1 MKRKDKKNKNK
12 TQDSSVENEAKKEG
26 FLLSLFSDREWD
38 SDLTKVLG
46 FGIVVAGL
54 VGFFMEKSNFQWIVA
69 FGSGLIAT
77 GKFSKEG

>member
-1 MKRKDKKNKNK
+1 MAETKEKKKNWL
-12 TQDSSVENEAKKEG
+12 T
-26 FLLSLFSDREWD
+26 SLFSDKEWD
-38 SDLTKVLG
+38 LDLAKVLG

-54 VGFFMEKSNFQWIVA
+54 VGFFLGKSDFQWVVA

>member
-1 MKRKDKKNKNK
+1 MAEEKKKNWF
-12 TQDSSVENEAKKEG
+12 T
-26 FLLSLFSDREWD
+26 SLFTDREWD
-38 SDLTKVLG
+38 CDSTTVLG

-54 VGFFMEKSNFQWIVA
+54 AGFFMEKSDFQWVIA